1 MCYLKITFSWL
12 SNFLT
17 LPYIFFTLSSC
28 LLYTLLLF
36 LLHIPPHFLIH
47 TVCFIPYN
55 LMIFTFIWY
64 KSNGCM
70 VRKQRINE
78 TKARLKSGKTHLKV
92 MPHRP
97 LWTWRTVDARVYND
111 RYEHGERSVW
121 DDFLN
126 AFARLSQGFRS
137 MVCFVLC
144 CSFILYG
151 FLYQWLNIVVVKWFL
166 YFVRSFNL
174 RFLNKRYFAAKLLGD
189 GGKTKNIKGNNIINN
204 DRTTST
210 TLYYSILS
218 L

>member
-1 MCYLKITFSWL
+1 MYAKKFICLIINVLCK
-12 SNFLT
+12 NHVFLT
-17 LPYIFFTLSSC
+17 VQFFDTTVHF
-28 LLYTLLLF
+28 LYTLLLF

-70 VRKQRINE
+70 VRKQRINK

-92 MPHRP
+92 ISYRP

-126 AFARLSQGFRS
+126 AFARFSQCFRPIFKLIS
-137 MVCFVLC
+137 DNN
-144 CSFILYG
+144 Y
-151 FLYQWLNIVVVKWFL
+151 LN
-166 YFVRSFNL
+166 S
-174 RFLNKRYFAAKLLGD
+174 G
-189 GGKTKNIKGNNIINN
+189 
-204 DRTTST
+204 
-210 TLYYSILS
+210 LS
-218 L
+218 LP